1 MIIYIS
7 MLRGIN
13 VGGRKKVKIVELKG
27 LYESLGFSDVK
38 TYIQSGNVIFKTNN
52 FNSSSELIKRI
63 EVAVK
68 EVFSFEV
75 HVFIRTMSEL
85 ERIINDNP

>member
-13 VGGRKKVKIVELKG
+13 VGGRKKVKMVELKG

-38 TYIQSGNVIFKTNN
+38 TYIQRLHFNVTF
-52 FNSSSELIKRI
+52 FLFL
-63 EVAVK
+63 V
-68 EVFSFEV
+68 
-75 HVFIRTMSEL
+75 
-85 ERIINDNP
+85 